1 MRVEAT
7 DLAFLVARAFN
18 RAVPIDRAKMAKI
31 SAASCPSG
39 CTRRSSIHLGVEDQV
54 EPVR

>member
-7 DLAFLVARAFN
+7 DLAFLVAGG
-18 RAVPIDRAKMAKI
+18 VQ
-31 SAASCPSG
+31 SG
-39 CTRRSSIHLGVEDQV
+39 CSDRSGENSQDFRGFLPERLHASFVHHLGVEDQV